1 MQVGKARLF
10 LRWGQTNPRP
20 KQIQHLHLV
29 FRILFPEHCIL
40 WGLDQLADALRTS
53 AFYQLFCRA
62 LLSRTKALCGG
73 SILYDEKNNI
83 EKQVPEVCW
92 VPEVLSSLAEIGL
105 ERMTLP
111 PSSSWPLDMNPW
123 QILRT
128 KVHKRA
134 VLPSLYFEVLKKT
147 KTKPQRTLSRPSLYM
162 PSLCLYGSWGS
173 TESKGSLLC

>member
-92 VPEVLSSLAEIGL
+92 VPGVLSSLAEIGL

-147 KTKPQRTLSRPSLYM
+147 KTKPQRTLSRPSLYT

-173 TESKGSLLC
+173 TESQGSLLC